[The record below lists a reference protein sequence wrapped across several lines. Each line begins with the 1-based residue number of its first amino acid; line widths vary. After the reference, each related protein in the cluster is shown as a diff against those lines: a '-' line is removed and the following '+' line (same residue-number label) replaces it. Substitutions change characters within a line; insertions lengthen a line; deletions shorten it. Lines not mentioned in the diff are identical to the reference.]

1 MAKKIEV
8 APAGVGRLA
17 LTESELAADL
27 ALSLS
32 WLRKDRQ
39 TKRRLP
45 YFKIGG
51 AVRYNRD
58 RVLQALTRMEEGG
71 VTA

>member
-1 MAKKIEV
+1 MAKQIPI
-8 APAGVGRLA
+8 APAGAGRLA

-39 TKRRLP
+39 TKRLLP
-45 YFKIGG
+45 FFKIGG

-58 RVLQALTRMEEGG
+58 RVLQALARMEEGG
-71 VTA
+71 ALA

>member
-1 MAKKIEV
+1 MSKHFPV
-8 APAGVGRLA
+8 ATAGGRLA

-32 WLRKDRQ
+32 WLRKDRR
-39 TKRRLP
+39 TKRLLP

-51 AVRYNRD
+51 SVRYNRD
-58 RVLQALTRMEEGG
+58 RVLQALARMEEGG
-71 VTA
+71 ALA